1 MHLRVNVGRNIV
13 VDEMPMEIVE
23 RKGKGHPDTL
33 CDGAAEELSRM
44 LCLFYREHAGRILHH
59 NVDKCVLAGGR
70 SSPRLGGGIIE
81 EPIYVLLVGRATLEW
96 RGSQNEL
103 WRMPIG
109 RLVLQGV
116 QDWFQRQLP
125 NLLIPGGLM
134 VDYRIKRGS
143 DDLIANYEISSS
155 VPRANDTSLAVA
167 FAPLSVTEQLV
178 REAEVFLNSHE
189 LKAEFPAIGEDI
201 KVMGVRNGRRIKL
214 TIAAAFIDRYVKSV
228 REYYEMKE
236 TLKER
241 VKQHLYE
248 QCLANLPTEYEL
260 DIELNTAD
268 DGDMIYITVTGTSAE
283 CGDDGQ
289 VGRGNRINGLI
300 TPYRPMS
307 LEAAAG
313 KNPVSH
319 VGKIYQVM
327 AQLIANRL
335 VEAQPQLRQVYCY
348 MVSKIGHPI
357 TDPQAVNIEYYGDV
371 SEGEMRQLA
380 RDIVGQVL
388 SQWSEIQDGFV
399 EGRWGIGYPGMTVA
413 HKTEMAKRTA

>member
-1 MHLRVNVGRNIV
+1 MHLKVSVGRNLV
-13 VDEMPMEIVE
+13 VDDMPMEIVE

-44 LCLFYREHAGRILHH
+44 LCMFYREHAGRILHH

-70 SSPRLGGGIIE
+70 SSPRLGGGVIE

-96 RGSQNEL
+96 RGVENEI
-103 WRMPIG
+103 RRVPIG
-109 RLVLQGV
+109 RMVLQGI
-116 QDWFQRQLP
+116 QDWFKQQLP
-125 NLLIPGGLM
+125 HLPVPGALM

-143 DDLIANYEISSS
+143 EDLIINYDMGCD

-167 FAPLSVTEQLV
+167 FAPLSATEQLV
-178 REAEVFLNSHE
+178 KEAEMFLNSPK
-189 LKAEFPAIGEDI
+189 LKAEFPMLGEDI
-201 KVMGVRNGRRIKL
+201 KVMGVRTGKRIRL
-214 TIAAAFIDRYVKSV
+214 TIAAAFVDRYVKSV
-228 REYYEMKE
+228 GEYYELKE
-236 TLKER
+236 TVRER
-241 VKQHLYE
+241 LKQHLWE
-248 QCLANLPTEYEL
+248 NCLVKLPTEYEV
-260 DIELNTAD
+260 DIKLNTAD
-268 DGDMIYITVTGTSAE
+268 EGDAIYITVTGTSAE

-327 AQLIANRL
+327 AQLIANKL
-335 VEAQPQLRQVYCY
+335 VEAQPSLRQVYCY
-348 MVSKIGHPI
+348 MVSQIGHPI

-371 SEGEMRQLA
+371 LESEMKQLA
-380 RDIVGQVL
+380 SNVVDEVL
-388 SQWSEIQDGFV
+388 SQWREIQDRFV
-399 EGRWGIGYPGMTVA
+399 EGTWGISYPGMDVA
-413 HKTEMAKRTA
+413 CQAVPARKGV

>member
-1 MHLRVNVGRNIV
+1 MHLKVSVGRNLV
-13 VDEMPMEIVE
+13 VDDMPMEIVE

-44 LCLFYREHAGRILHH
+44 LCMFYREHAGRILHH

-70 SSPRLGGGIIE
+70 SSPRLGGGVVE

-96 RGSQNEL
+96 RGVENEI
-103 WRMPIG
+103 RRVPIG
-109 RLVLQGV
+109 RMVLQGI
-116 QDWFQRQLP
+116 QDWFKQQLP
-125 NLLIPGGLM
+125 HLPVPGALM

-143 DDLIANYEISSS
+143 EDLIINYDMGHD

-178 REAEVFLNSHE
+178 KEAEMFLNSPK
-189 LKAEFPAIGEDI
+189 LKAEFPMLGEDI
-201 KVMGVRNGRRIKL
+201 KVMGVRTGKRIRL
-214 TIAAAFIDRYVKSV
+214 TIAAAFIDRYVRSV
-228 REYYEMKE
+228 GEYYELKE
-236 TLKER
+236 TVKER
-241 VKQHLYE
+241 LKQHLWE
-248 QCLANLPTEYEL
+248 NCLVQFPTEYEV
-260 DIELNTAD
+260 DIKLNTAD
-268 DGDMIYITVTGTSAE
+268 DGDAIYITVTGTSAE

-327 AQLIANRL
+327 AQLIANKL
-335 VEAQPQLRQVYCY
+335 VEAQPLLRQVYCY
-348 MVSKIGHPI
+348 MVSQIGHPI
-357 TDPQAVNIEYYGDV
+357 TDPQAVNIEYCGDV
-371 SEGEMRQLA
+371 LESEMKRLA
-380 RDIVGQVL
+380 SNVVDEVL
-388 SQWSEIQDGFV
+388 SQWREIQDRFV
-399 EGRWGIGYPGMTVA
+399 EGAWGISYPGVDVA
-413 HKTEMAKRTA
+413 CQAEPARKGV

>member
-1 MHLRVNVGRNIV
+1 MHLKVSAGKNIT
-13 VDEMPMEIVE
+13 VDDMPMEIVE

-44 LCLFYREHAGRILHH
+44 LCMFYREHAGRILHH

-70 SSPRLGGGIIE
+70 SSPRLGGGAIE

-96 RGSQNEL
+96 RGSQDEI
-103 WRMPIG
+103 RRVPIG
-109 RLVLQGV
+109 RMVLQGI
-116 QDWFQRQLP
+116 QSWFKEQLP
-125 NLLIPGGLM
+125 HLPIPGALM

-143 DDLIANYEISSS
+143 EDLIANYDMTSN

-167 FAPLSVTEQLV
+167 FAPLSATEQLV
-178 REAEVFLNSHE
+178 KETEMFLNSPE
-189 LKAEFPAIGEDI
+189 LKAELPALGEDI
-201 KVMGVRNGRRIKL
+201 KVMGVRVGRHIRL
-214 TIAAAFIDRYVKSV
+214 TVAAAFIDRYVRSV
-228 REYYEMKE
+228 SEYYE
-236 TLKER
+236 LKEAVKWR
-241 VKQHLYE
+241 LKQHLWE
-248 QCLANLPTEYEL
+248 NCLTKFPVEYDV

-268 DGDMIYITVTGTSAE
+268 EGDTIYITVTGTSAE

-327 AQLIANRL
+327 AQLIANKL
-335 VEAQPQLRQVYCY
+335 VEARPSLRQVYCY
-348 MVSKIGHPI
+348 MVSQIGHPI

-371 SEGEMRQLA
+371 SESEMRQLA
-380 RDIVGQVL
+380 SNAVDQVL
-388 SQWSEIQDGFV
+388 SQWREIQDGFV
-399 EGRWGIGYPGMTVA
+399 EGTWGVNYPGMVVA
-413 HKTEMAKRTA
+413 RQVEPAKKGT

>member
-1 MHLRVNVGRNIV
+1 MHLRVNLGRNVV
-13 VDEMPMEIVE
+13 VDDMPMEIVE

-44 LCLFYREHAGRILHH
+44 LCLFYREHTGRILHH

-70 SSPRLGGGIIE
+70 SSPQLGGGAIE

-96 RGSQNEL
+96 RGSQNEI
-103 WRMPIG
+103 WRVPIG
-109 RLVLQGV
+109 KMVLQGI
-116 QDWFQRQLP
+116 QNWFQRQLP
-125 NLLIPGGLM
+125 NLPIPGALM

-143 DDLIANYEISSS
+143 EDLIANYDMGCD

-178 REAEVFLNSHE
+178 KEAEMFLNSPALRVE
-189 LKAEFPAIGEDI
+189 LPAIGEDI
-201 KVMGVRNGRRIKL
+201 KVMGVRTGRRIRL
-214 TIAAAFIDRYVKSV
+214 TIAAAFIDRYVRSV
-228 REYYEMKE
+228 REYYE
-236 TLKER
+236 LKE
-241 VKQHLYE
+241 VVKEKLKQHLCE
-248 QCLANLPTEYEL
+248 NCLIKFPVEYEVE
-260 DIELNTAD
+260 IELNTAD
-268 DGDMIYITVTGTSAE
+268 EGDTIYITVTGTSAE

-348 MVSKIGHPI
+348 MVSQIGHPI

-371 SEGEMRQLA
+371 SETEMRQLA
-380 RDIVGQVL
+380 SSVVEQVL
-388 SQWSEIQDGFV
+388 SQWREIQDGFV
-399 EGRWGIGYPGMTVA
+399 EGLWGVSYPGMAVA
-413 HKTEMAKRTA
+413 CQAELAKKAV